1 MNLLQRITY
10 TRHVFLF
17 FEYVGMGIIN
27 ERGISMVYIIEGSRT
42 AFGSFGGS
50 FLQTE
55 DVDLGVAVTK
65 EALSRSGVDASQIDE
80 IIFGNIIHTNK
91 NSAYLARH
99 IGLKSGLSITSAALT
114 VNRLCGSGL
123 QAIINGA
130 QTILLDDAQLVVTG
144 GTENMSRAP
153 HVLRGTRFSNPNKA
167 PVIDDML
174 WGTLTDEYIG
184 CGMGITAENLA
195 KKYEISR
202 EEQEEFSVQSH
213 LKATHAIES
222 GRFAIEIVPVTVKG
236 AKGKEMVVE
245 RDEHVRSTISVEKM
259 STLKPAFLKDGTVTA
274 GNASGIND
282 GAAAVVIASEK
293 AVQENNLKPLSRII
307 AWAVA
312 GVDPTIMGIG
322 PVPAIQKVL
331 SKANLTIQDIDVFE
345 LNEAFA
351 AQSLAVIKELQLN
364 QEKVNVNGG
373 AIALGHPVGASGA
386 RITYSLAKELQL
398 QNKKFGIAALCI
410 GGGQGIA
417 ILLENVN

>member
-1 MNLLQRITY
+1 
-10 TRHVFLF
+10 
-17 FEYVGMGIIN
+17 
-27 ERGISMVYIIEGSRT
+27 MVYIIEGSRT

-50 FLQTE
+50 FLNTE
-55 DVDLGVAVTK
+55 DVDLGVSVTK
-65 EALSRSGVDASQIDE
+65 EAIKRSEVNTDQIDE
-80 IIFGNIIHTNK
+80 IIFGNIIHTHK

-99 IGLKSGLSITSAALT
+99 IGLKSGLPQKSSALT

-123 QAIINGA
+123 QAILSGA
-130 QTILLDDAQLVVTG
+130 QSILLGDANIIVAG

-167 PVIDDML
+167 PEIDDML

-195 KKYEISR
+195 KQYQITR
-202 EEQEEFSVQSH
+202 EEQDEFAVHSH
-213 LKATHAIES
+213 IKAMKAIES
-222 GRFAIEIVPVTVKG
+222 GRFSKEIVPVVTKN
-236 AKGKEMVVE
+236 AKGQEIVAEK
-245 RDEHVRSTISVEKM
+245 DEHVRSNINIEKM

-293 AVQENNLKPLSRII
+293 AVNQYNLKPLSKIV

-312 GVDPTIMGIG
+312 GVDPNIMGIG

-331 SKANLTIQDIDVFE
+331 SKSNLTVEDINLFE

-351 AQSLAVIKELQLN
+351 AQSLAVIKELQLA

-398 QNKKFGIAALCI
+398 QNKKYGIASLCI

-417 ILLENVN
+417 VLLENLQ